1 VQSTLPLAPSKVAVI
16 PVDPALTPTTI
27 PDGFTVAVCALAVDQ
42 TALDVIVC
50 VVPLGSVAVAVIWT
64 ESVRPTPHGEGVTAI
79 AETLGDDV
87 ELPQP
92 SAKRMKLEAKSGFSS
107 MLIGH
112 CKFVPVTILRANG
125 CFSRVTAAK
134 PPHSAKAP
142 LPSPPWRRQ
151 TCASTGGRSFAA
163 CRRVRFL
170 LWCWI
175 FPLAGCAVAFSPGVA
190 PSPTP
195 EKFQD
200 TDKTAIREER
210 MREESTASTSP
221 TFGMSLVVG
230 GQVMDA
236 GGLPKAPFPIV
247 LLH

>member
-151 TCASTGGRSFAA
+151 TCASTG
-163 CRRVRFL
+163 
-170 LWCWI
+170 
-175 FPLAGCAVAFSPGVA
+175 AVAFSPGVA